1 MRKCFYF
8 GLRFYYPVGVSGA
21 GSKVIPHCSSE
32 DEPVVFTA
40 VAAREPRTSSG
51 SVLSPLSVAVVEA
64 KSSMSY
70 AERCAQGDIPAAVR
84 V

>member
-1 MRKCFYF
+1 M
-8 GLRFYYPVGVSGA
+8 
-21 GSKVIPHCSSE
+21 GSKVIPRCSSE

-70 AERCAQGDIPAAVR
+70 AERCAQGEIPAAVR
-84 V
+84 VR

>member
-1 MRKCFYF
+1 M
-8 GLRFYYPVGVSGA
+8 
-21 GSKVIPHCSSE
+21 KVIPPRSSE

-51 SVLSPLSVAVVEA
+51 SVYSPLSATVVDA

-70 AERCAQGDIPAAVR
+70 AERCAQGESPAAVR

>member
-1 MRKCFYF
+1 MRKFILLASAYNLF
-8 GLRFYYPVGVSGA
+8 GVSWV
-21 GSKVIPHCSSE
+21 GSKVIPRRSSE

-70 AERCAQGDIPAAVR
+70 AERCAQGESPAAVR